1 MNFDQALATAVQHA
15 PKPGLAIDVLAVM
28 HKARYPMADILAK
41 VPGDSLAARARAI
54 GVARQTMYVW
64 AQERFRPS
72 REQAAIIAEL
82 TGVPVEQI
90 GEYQEGKYDGVG
102 SVGKP
107 PRKKA
112 VRVAKDGEGV
122 PRRAKRARAERGG
135 VGAKPGVGGS
145 PRKVRKRT
153 GKRPVG
159 GKGD

>member
-1 MNFDQALATAVQHA
+1 MDFDQALATAVRHA
-15 PKPGLAIDVLAVM
+15 PKPGLAIDVLAVI

-90 GEYQEGKYDGVG
+90 GEYQEGKHDGA
-102 SVGKP
+102 GKT
-107 PRKKA
+107 PRKKTA
-112 VRVAKDGEGV
+112 PVAKAGGDV
-122 PRRAKRARAERGG
+122 PRRTARARAERGG
-135 VGAKPGVGGS
+135 VGAKQGVGGRD
-145 PRKVRKRT
+145 RKVRNRT
-153 GKRPVG
+153 GKRPRG

>member
-1 MNFDQALATAVQHA
+1 MDFDQALATAVRHA
-15 PKPGLAIDVLAVM
+15 PKPGLAIDVLAVI

-72 REQAAIIAEL
+72 REQAAIIAKL

-90 GEYQEGKYDGVG
+90 GEYQEGKYD

-107 PRKKA
+107 ARKKA
-112 VRVAKDGEGV
+112 VRVAKDRKGV
-122 PRRAKRARAERGG
+122 PLRAKRARAERGG
-135 VGAKPGVGGS
+135 VGAEQGVGGS
-145 PRKVRKRT
+145 DRTLRKRT
-153 GKRPVG
+153 GKRPRG

>member
-1 MNFDQALATAVQHA
+1 MTQMGFQTILEQAVAVA
-15 PKPGLAIDVLAVM
+15 PKPGLATDVLAVM

-72 REQAAIIAEL
+72 REQAAIIHKL
-82 TGVPVEQI
+82 TGIPVEQI
-90 GEYQEGKYDGVG
+90 GEYQEGNHG

-112 VRVAKDGEGV
+112 VRVAKDGKGV
-122 PRRAKRARAERGG
+122 PRGAARARAKRGG
-135 VGAKPGVGGS
+135 VGAKQGLGG
-145 PRKVRKRT
+145 RDRTVRKRT
-153 GKRPVG
+153 GK
-159 GKGD
+159 